1 MAYGDPIY
9 DEETGEIIGYEGM
22 EAEEVPITD
31 EMGNLKIPGP
41 EEVDPDEI
49 DTSDILDEEELRKEA
64 IEVSKFLAEQMKA
77 QRSAAGGAKK
87 AQEKARQKMAKDA
100 AFKAEFQATQK
111 QRQTDLNK
119 LTRGQAMRA
128 EQLDRR
134 GAGGRRGR
142 LFRRLSAFRIPD
154 GSSLPGQGGQG
165 TMFN

>member
-1 MAYGDPIY
+1 MALGDPIF
-9 DEETGEIIGYEGM
+9 DEEGNIIGYEGM

-41 EEVDPDEI
+41 EEVDPTEV
-49 DTSDILDEEELRKEA
+49 DTSDLLDEEELRKEA

-77 QRSAAGGAKK
+77 QRSAAAGAKK
-87 AQEKARQKMAKDA
+87 AQEKARKKMAKDA
-100 AFKAEFQATQK
+100 AFKAQFQATQK

-128 EQLDRR
+128 EQIDRR